1 VSTCPTPRIG
11 SGIAPGW
18 ARHSWP
24 PYSRRQRMHLRQKS
38 PVVSAYH
45 RCTSRIHEGNK
56 RDASIFLSVRCVRE
70 LGRPHSAR
78 GDPQALPA
86 LRLVH
91 TSVTQMVDPCGQP
104 PVAEKWMRSAERLL
118 KIRGE
123 YGQAAMSSAK
133 RASSLTSM
141 APPGLTSAEW
151 CQRARHVRR
160 SNVSSK
166 PSSAAAKRQVGIC
179 QEACREDE
187 AGEEPFVPNRSGGR

>member
-1 VSTCPTPRIG
+1 
-11 SGIAPGW
+11 
-18 ARHSWP
+18 
-24 PYSRRQRMHLRQKS
+24 MHLRQKS

-45 RCTSRIHEGNK
+45 RCTSRIHEGTK

-70 LGRPHSAR
+70 LVDPFGE

-141 APPGLTSAEW
+141 APPGLTSAGDS
-151 CQRARHVRR
+151 QRADTSDDRMCRASHPPLQPRGR
-160 SNVSSK
+160 S
-166 PSSAAAKRQVGIC
+166 AWAKKLAERTGLVKSL
-179 QEACREDE
+179 
-187 AGEEPFVPNRSGGR
+187 FVPIDGGR